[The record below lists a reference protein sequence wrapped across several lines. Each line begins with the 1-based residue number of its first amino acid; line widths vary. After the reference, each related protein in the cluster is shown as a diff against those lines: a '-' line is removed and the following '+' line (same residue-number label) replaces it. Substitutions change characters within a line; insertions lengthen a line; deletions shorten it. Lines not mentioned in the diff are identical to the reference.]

1 LPILN
6 IFVPQ
11 VEQVPVVAG
20 LPFFI
25 VVDVGFLISFFA
37 LHFTQYAS
45 NFKPLSERNV
55 FTRLTGTFD
64 RTQRSR
70 MRASLNS

>member
-1 LPILN
+1 MGCLILLRGRKIDAHALPILN
-6 IFVPQ
+6 TLVPQ

-45 NFKPLSERNV
+45 NF
-55 FTRLTGTFD
+55 
-64 RTQRSR
+64 
-70 MRASLNS
+70 